1 MTLAPMLPCG
11 QSPDAASINQISK
24 RPFRAAPL
32 LRRKFAAERRTAQ
45 GRLCRPEH
53 CNAEGWSRLAG
64 GGTQKRST
72 CKAGASFLAAGEGF
86 EPSQTESESVVL
98 PLHNP
103 AIFRPCRRDECYYNK
118 QFQIVKSIFKFF
130 LRSAVLSL

>member
-53 CNAEGWSRLAG
+53 FNAEGWSRLAG
-64 GGTQKRST
+64 GGTKKVCRY
-72 CKAGASFLAAGEGF
+72 
-86 EPSQTESESVVL
+86 L
-98 PLHNP
+98 PALLPHGLH
-103 AIFRPCRRDECYYNK
+103 
-118 QFQIVKSIFKFF
+118 
-130 LRSAVLSL
+130 RSANRIR